1 MAASGARGMIRCSSI
16 DRRANAA
23 MNKTSE
29 SRRVLC
35 RYLYD
40 ALDRIAVVDPGAQ
53 GAVSRFYQK
62 NRLTVEIQGA
72 TRRRVFHGENLL
84 LAEYETEGAIARTDL
99 LATDLQSSV
108 LHALSSEGHQPL
120 GYSPYGH
127 RLPGGPFSGFNGERA
142 DPVTGHYL
150 LGNGYR
156 AFNPVLM
163 RFNSPDTLSPFGRG
177 DLNAYA
183 YCQGDPVN
191 RSDPDGHI
199 SSFRVLGLTMFPGK
213 KFAFQ
218 RLPNEM
224 VAQLLTY
231 LPLKDA
237 AALASTSST
246 MSSRV
251 SGLSKKPWIDVMDPD
266 ALLTINKV
274 AKGDTGLSPAVL
286 RTDAFKAQFEKAVSN
301 ITLQTNEK
309 IRIVSRQAQS
319 ILDDVARVPNASYSQ
334 FQNAVARNRRAYAAS
349 TEILESIDGV
359 VAEHRRLNAEWN
371 SLIHREADT
380 GRLAARIRSTLNSR

>member
-35 RYLYD
+35 RYRYD

-62 NRLTVEIQGA
+62 NCLTVEIQGA
-72 TRRRVFHGENLL
+72 TRRRVFHGENRL
-84 LAEYETEGAIARTDL
+84 LAEYETEGSVARTDL

-120 GYSPYGH
+120 AYSPYGH

-177 DLNAYA
+177 GLNAYA

-199 SSFRVLGLTMFPGK
+199 PGFAAVTRAARS
-213 KFAFQ
+213 FAFEV
-218 RLPNEM
+218 LPDE
-224 VAQLLTY
+224 LLENI
-231 LPLKDA
+231 LKRVSLEDA
-237 AALASTSST
+237 AALSATT
-246 MSSRV
+246 PQIGKRV
-251 SGLSKKPWIDVMDPD
+251 SKILNKPWVDINDPS
-266 ALLTINKV
+266 ALSTIE
-274 AKGDTGLSPAVL
+274 GHLSTTGALSH
-286 RTDAFKAQFEKAVSN
+286 DAFYSAQFKYVATSIEQGFSRKINSVDR
-301 ITLQTNEK
+301 QT
-309 IRIVSRQAQS
+309 QS
-319 ILDDVARVPNASYSQ
+319 ILDHVAGVSGSSELQAT
-334 FQNAVARNRRAYAAS
+334 RA
-349 TEILESIDGV
+349 LERAQRYQSESLTRITGLM
-359 VAEHRRLNAEWN
+359 ENYRKLHKEWN
-371 SLIHREADT
+371 ELINREADT
-380 GRLAARIRSTLNSR
+380 GRRIADIRSTFNPR

>member
-1 MAASGARGMIRCSSI
+1 
-16 DRRANAA
+16 
-23 MNKTSE
+23 
-29 SRRVLC
+29 
-35 RYLYD
+35 
-40 ALDRIAVVDPGAQ
+40 
-53 GAVSRFYQK
+53 
-62 NRLTVEIQGA
+62 
-72 TRRRVFHGENLL
+72 
-84 LAEYETEGAIARTDL
+84 
-99 LATDLQSSV
+99 
-108 LHALSSEGHQPL
+108 
-120 GYSPYGH
+120 
-127 RLPGGPFSGFNGERA
+127 
-142 DPVTGHYL
+142 
-150 LGNGYR
+150 
-156 AFNPVLM
+156 
-163 RFNSPDTLSPFGRG
+163 
-177 DLNAYA
+177 
-183 YCQGDPVN
+183 
-191 RSDPDGHI
+191 
-199 SSFRVLGLTMFPGK
+199 MFPGK

-224 VAQLLTY
+224 VAQVLTY

>member
-1 MAASGARGMIRCSSI
+1 
-16 DRRANAA
+16 

-35 RYLYD
+35 RYRYD
-40 ALDRIAVVDPGAQ
+40 ALDRVAVVDPGAQ
-53 GAVSRFYQK
+53 GAVLRFYQK

-84 LAEYETEGAIARTDL
+84 LAEYETEGSVARTDL

-177 DLNAYA
+177 GLNAYA

-199 SSFRVLGLTMFPGK
+199 PV
-213 KFAFQ
+213 
-218 RLPNEM
+218 
-224 VAQLLTY
+224 
-231 LPLKDA
+231 
-237 AALASTSST
+237 AALAS
-246 MSSRV
+246 
-251 SGLSKKPWIDVMDPD
+251 
-266 ALLTINKV
+266 
-274 AKGDTGLSPAVL
+274 
-286 RTDAFKAQFEKAVSN
+286 
-301 ITLQTNEK
+301 
-309 IRIVSRQAQS
+309 
-319 ILDDVARVPNASYSQ
+319 
-334 FQNAVARNRRAYAAS
+334 
-349 TEILESIDGV
+349 
-359 VAEHRRLNAEWN
+359 
-371 SLIHREADT
+371 
-380 GRLAARIRSTLNSR
+380 AARRFVFEELPENA